1 MAQLSW
7 HETLLLQCAMLIIWS
22 FVYSEQSKFWFQ
34 SAVAEAGRFV
44 YTAAYVI
51 AQNCDTND
59 AVRDSL
65 LLVIFVHLR
74 IHLSRDV
81 LSILVLISSSSGD
94 SFMQA
99 EVSAILD
106 VADHI

>member
-22 FVYSEQSKFWFQ
+22 LVYSEQSKFWFQ
-34 SAVAEAGRFV
+34 GAEAGRFV

-51 AQNCDTND
+51 AQNCDTTD

-65 LLVIFVHLR
+65 LLVIFLHLR
-74 IHLSRDV
+74 INLSRDV
-81 LSILVLISSSSGD
+81 LSILVLILSSSGD